1 MCFLCRICLL
11 SLLRRPISNS
21 LIWWRLKKMWEFG
34 FGKYTLKLFKTG
46 EQLNHKYRL
55 HRPPI
60 QYSPI
65 WTTLDSIFRKL
76 QVRWNAML
84 VLHSS
89 HFKYPKLLYLQLHRT
104 YFGVCVCVNEQRERR
119 TLIAISADCH
129 YDAYQIALSIH
140 QFVFGSLWPSFDYT
154 LNIFLSAFSQ
164 ILQLAHKAHN
174 FA

>member
-104 YFGVCVCVNEQRERR
+104 YFGVCVCVNEQRERGEHWLPFQLTAIMTHIKSR
-119 TLIAISADCH
+119 LAYINLFSVHYGRRLITLWI
-129 YDAYQIALSIH
+129 YFFQLS
-140 QFVFGSLWPSFDYT
+140 
-154 LNIFLSAFSQ
+154 
-164 ILQLAHKAHN
+164 HK
-174 FA
+174 FCS